1 MTNDEFIL
9 VWLLSFFLYLVIYT
23 WWIPHRTQVHIE
35 KWLRSEDSDET
46 LILSLQVIIKAIRE
60 QALVDFE
67 EFMLP
72 RARESFKN
80 FWSGAM
86 GNVAKEIGKTE
97 EGSNLHML
105 SNMAKSLENES
116 WYVQAMASKLLPILQ
131 KSAEKGGATK
141 TGQGMG
147 LGLGKNAP

>member
-1 MTNDEFIL
+1 MTNNEFIA
-9 VWLLSFFLYLVIYT
+9 VWLLSFLLYLLIYT
-23 WWIPHRTQVHIE
+23 WWIPYRTQVHIE

-46 LILSLQVIIKAIRE
+46 LVLSLQVIIKAIRE

-86 GNVAKEIGKTE
+86 GNAVKEIGKTE
-97 EGSNLHML
+97 EGSKLAML
-105 SNMAKSLENES
+105 SSMAQDLEGQP
-116 WYVQAMASKLLPILQ
+116 WYVQAMASKLLPVLE
-131 KSAEKGGATK
+131 KSSKAIGETQP
-141 TGQGMG
+141 TQQVGMG
-147 LGLGKNAP
+147 LRK

>member
-1 MTNDEFIL
+1 MTNNEFIA
-9 VWLLSFFLYLVIYT
+9 VWLLSFLLYLLIYT
-23 WWIPHRTQVHIE
+23 WWIPYRTQVHIE

-46 LILSLQVIIKAIRE
+46 LVLSLQVIIKAIRE

-86 GNVAKEIGKTE
+86 GNAVKEIGKTE
-97 EGSNLHML
+97 EGSKLAML
-105 SNMAKSLENES
+105 SSMAQDLEGQP
-116 WYVQAMASKLLPILQ
+116 WYVQAMASKLLPILE
-131 KSAEKGGATK
+131 KSSKAIGETQP
-141 TGQGMG
+141 TQQVGMG
-147 LGLGKNAP
+147 LRK